1 MSDAAMPQGTDPD
14 EGSWITVGTTA
25 DLRRARS
32 VVVASPDGDI
42 AVFWNGG
49 EPVALANICIHRER
63 ELVKGNIF
71 QGRVICP
78 GHQWAFDVTT
88 GFCAER
94 DRTQPVYAVRVDD
107 DRVLVDGRGPINL

>member
-1 MSDAAMPQGTDPD
+1 MTPST
-14 EGSWITVGTTA
+14 GSWVSVGTTGE
-25 DLRRARS
+25 LRRARS
-32 VVVASPDGDI
+32 VVIGAEGGDI

-49 EPVALANICIHRER
+49 DPVAMANLCVHRDR
-63 ELVKGNIF
+63 ELAKANIF
-71 QGRVICP
+71 QGRVVCP

-107 DRVLVDGRGPINL
+107 DQVWVDTARPTNT

>member
-1 MSDAAMPQGTDPD
+1 MSTPTEQWVA
-14 EGSWITVGTTA
+14 VGTTA
-25 DLRRARS
+25 ELRRARA
-32 VVVASPDGDI
+32 VVVAAEGGDI

-49 EPVALANICIHRER
+49 EPMALANVCVHRER

-78 GHQWAFDVTT
+78 GHQWAFDLAT

-94 DRTQPVYAVRVDD
+94 DRSQPTYAVRVDD
-107 DRVLVDGRGPINL
+107 DQVWVDTSGPRNADALD

>member
-1 MSDAAMPQGTDPD
+1 MSMPTDQWV
-14 EGSWITVGTTA
+14 SVGTTSE
-25 DLRRARS
+25 LRRARS
-32 VVVASPDGDI
+32 VVVAADGGDI

-49 EPVALANICIHRER
+49 EPCAMANICIHRDR

-94 DRTQPVYAVRVDD
+94 DRTQPVYAVRIDD
-107 DRVLVDGRGPINL
+107 DQVWVDTSAPTNT

>member
-1 MSDAAMPQGTDPD
+1 MSAST
-14 EGSWITVGTTA
+14 ESWVAIGTTA
-25 DLRRARS
+25 ELRRARS
-32 VVVASPDGDI
+32 MVIAAEGGDI

-49 EPVALANICIHRER
+49 EPVAMANLCVHRDR
-63 ELVKGNIF
+63 ELAKANIF
-71 QGRVICP
+71 QGKVICP

-107 DRVLVDGRGPINL
+107 DQVLVDTSAPINA